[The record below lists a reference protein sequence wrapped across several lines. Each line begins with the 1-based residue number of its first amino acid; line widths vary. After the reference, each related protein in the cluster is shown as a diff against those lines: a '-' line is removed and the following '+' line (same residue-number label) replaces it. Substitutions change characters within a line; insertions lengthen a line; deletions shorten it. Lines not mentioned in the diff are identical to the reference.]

1 MSTVISNQ
9 EAATF
14 LGANLARILRSRS
27 MSIRGLAAATGEDPT
42 QISRIA
48 RGPQVPNIAVVARIA
63 EALDVS
69 IDALLRRAETVSA
82 N

>member
-1 MSTVISNQ
+1 
-9 EAATF
+9 
-14 LGANLARILRSRS
+14 
-27 MSIRGLAAATGEDPT
+27 
-42 QISRIA
+42 
-48 RGPQVPNIAVVARIA
+48 VPNIAVVARIA